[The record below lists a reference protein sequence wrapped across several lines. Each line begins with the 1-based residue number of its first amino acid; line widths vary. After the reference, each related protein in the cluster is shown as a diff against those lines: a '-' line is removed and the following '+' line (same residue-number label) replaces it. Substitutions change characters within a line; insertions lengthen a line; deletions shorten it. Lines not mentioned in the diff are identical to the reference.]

1 MYQPDLSPVADS
13 LALSSLVAALPLLTL
28 FVLLGGL
35 KMKAHWAGLASLA
48 VAVAV
53 AVTAYGM
60 PGRLALLSASEG
72 AAFGL
77 FPIMW
82 IVVTA
87 IWVYQLTVVSGRFE
101 DLRRAFGL
109 ISADPRIQAIIIAF
123 CFGGLLEALA
133 GFGAPVAIT
142 GVMLMGLGFAPV
154 RAAVTVLVANTAP
167 VAFGA
172 IATPIITA
180 GNLTKIPYTEIGA
193 YVGHQTPL
201 IALFVP
207 LLLVGLVHGRRG
219 VRQTWPVAL
228 VCGAVFGLAQF
239 VSATYLSV
247 ELTDIVASL
256 AGLAAIVL
264 FLRVWRPQGSEE
276 ARADLHKAARAEQA
290 GGAAG
295 QPSDPGHADRPSA
308 PSGTHTGQDGARTP
322 HDRAAATDTLP
333 VAGSAQRIK
342 GSRILMAFL
351 PYLIIIAVFSLAKLW
366 TPLKEFLTASDAKLG
381 WPGLDGEVLTAA
393 GQVSAT
399 TVYTFPW
406 LSSPGTLLLLSGAVI
421 AAVYRVTPAAAARE
435 FTATLAKL
443 RWALLTVA
451 AVLALAYVMNLSGQT
466 ITIGTWIA
474 GAGTAFAFLS
484 PILGWLG
491 TAVTGSDTSAN
502 ALFATLQQTAANKA
516 GLDPTLLVAANTSGG
531 VVGKM
536 ISPQN
541 LTIAATAVGL
551 IGRESQLFRAAIKW
565 SLLLLLAL
573 CVLVYLQSNVLAWM
587 LP

>member
-13 LALSSLVAALPLLTL
+13 LALSSLLAALPLLTL
-28 FVLLGGL
+28 FVLLGGFRL
-35 KMKAHWAGLASLA
+35 KAHWAGLASLA

-53 AVTAYGM
+53 AVACYDM
-60 PGRLALLSASEG
+60 PAGLAALSASEG

-109 ISADPRIQAIIIAF
+109 ISDDPRVQAVIIAF

-142 GVMLMGLGFAPV
+142 GVMLMALGFAPV
-154 RAAVTVLVANTAP
+154 RAAITVLVANTAP

-172 IATPIITA
+172 IAIPIITA
-180 GNLTKIPYTEIGA
+180 GNLTKIPYTDIGA
-193 YVGHQTPL
+193 YVGRQTPL

-207 LLLVGLVHGRRG
+207 LLLVALVDGRRG
-219 VRQTWPVAL
+219 VRQTWPVAV
-228 VCGAVFGLAQF
+228 VCGVVFALAQF
-239 VSATYLSV
+239 VSANYISV
-247 ELTDIVASL
+247 ELTDIIASL
-256 AGLAAIVL
+256 AALAAIVL
-264 FLRVWRPQGSEE
+264 FLRVWRPRGGDE
-276 ARADLHKAARAEQA
+276 ARAALARDGDSGSVGTA
-290 GGAAG
+290 GGDEPA
-295 QPSDPGHADRPSA
+295 
-308 PSGTHTGQDGARTP
+308 DGAGAGPHRGRAPGGPGSGVSGATTRTRSAADSTAAP
-322 HDRAAATDTLP
+322 EDRA
-333 VAGSAQRIK
+333 S
-342 GSRILMAFL
+342 GSRVVMAFL
-351 PYLIIIAVFSLAKLW
+351 PYLIVIAVFSLAKLW
-366 TPLKEFLTASDAKLG
+366 EPVKEFLASSDLKIS
-381 WPGLDGEVLTAA
+381 WPGLDGQVLTAA
-393 GQVSAT
+393 GEPSTT

-406 LSSPGTLLLLSGAVI
+406 LSSPGTLLLLSGLVV
-421 AAVYRVTPAAAARE
+421 AAVYRVSPAAAARE
-435 FTATLAKL
+435 FTATVAKL

-451 AVLALAYVMNLSGQT
+451 SVLALAYVMNLSGQT

-474 GAGTAFAFLS
+474 GTGAAFAFLS
-484 PILGWLG
+484 PVLGWLG

-502 ALFATLQQTAANKA
+502 ALFATLQQAAGNKA

-551 IGRESQLFRAAIKW
+551 VGKESVLFRGAIKW
-565 SLLLLLAL
+565 SLLLLLAM
-573 CVLVYLQSNVLAWM
+573 CVLVFLQSGVLAWM